1 MTDIAAALRS
11 ARDALMRTFEDQQAT
26 EAYYLVKDAIP
37 AAEAVP
43 ALVDALRRFAALVPS
58 SLYAEDGSDKE
69 GYEVILARL
78 PAQADF
84 DGNDLAR
91 VRAALAAYDKVNK

>member
-43 ALVDALRRFAALVPS
+43 AAMSALHNIATIDFPTQHEYVRMQKKAA
-58 SLYAEDGSDKE
+58 
-69 GYEVILARL
+69 
-78 PAQADF
+78 
-84 DGNDLAR
+84 
-91 VRAALAAYDKVNK
+91 AALAALAAAGK